1 MANEDIAAELGEK
14 SKELKNMLKDL
25 KATLETWKFSV
36 EETKDG
42 MRVEIHAIALLKSKP
57 K

>member
-1 MANEDIAAELGEK
+1 MASADVTDLKEK
-14 SKELKNMLKDL
+14 SQELKDMLKDL

-36 EETKDG
+36 EETKEG
-42 MRVEIHAIALLKSKP
+42 MKVEIHVIAMIKQQAK

>member
-1 MANEDIAAELGEK
+1 MAGEDIAAEIGEK
-14 SKELKNMLKDL
+14 SKEIKELLKDL

-36 EETKDG
+36 EETKEG
-42 MRVEIHAIALLKSKP
+42 MRVELHAIALIKSKT

>member
-14 SKELKNMLKDL
+14 SKELKEMFKDL

-36 EETKDG
+36 EETKEG
-42 MRVEIHAIALLKSKP
+42 MRVEIHAIALLKSKA